1 MIMRRSALLALL
13 AAAAALVV
21 AGLLVPGE
29 AGAVLGLAGMA
40 CACFGAG
47 ASAALAAWARDARRL
62 ASGKVRPG
70 ALAGSPAECAY
81 MLGRISML
89 RDQLDAHIAA
99 AAIARAAGGA
109 KGGEGD
115 GAADGE

>member
-47 ASAALAAWARDARRL
+47 ASAALAAWARDAYRL

-70 ALAGSPAECAY
+70 ALAAPRGVRVHARA
-81 MLGRISML
+81 
-89 RDQLDAHIAA
+89 DLDA
-99 AAIARAAGGA
+99 ARPDGHAHRRGGDRAGGRGRE
-109 KGGEGD
+109 GGRGRWRS
-115 GAADGE
+115 

>member
-13 AAAAALVV
+13 AAAAALAA

-47 ASAALAAWARDARRL
+47 ASAALAAWGRDMRRL
-62 ASGKVRPG
+62 ASGEVRAG
-70 ALAGSPAECAY
+70 ALTGSPAERAY

-89 RDQLDAHIAA
+89 RDQLAVQLAGEA
-99 AAIARAAGGA
+99 MVRAAVRGKGA
-109 KGGEGD
+109 EGD
-115 GAADGE
+115 GVSDGE

>member
-1 MIMRRSALLALL
+1 MIVRKSALLALL
-13 AAAAALVV
+13 AASAVLVV
-21 AGLLVPGE
+21 AGVLVPGE

-47 ASAALAAWARDARRL
+47 ASAALAAWGRDVRRL
-62 ASGKVRPG
+62 ASGEVRAG
-70 ALAGSPAECAY
+70 ALTGSPAERAY

-89 RDQLDAHIAA
+89 RDQLVAPIAA
-99 AAIARAAGGA
+99 AAIARAAEGA